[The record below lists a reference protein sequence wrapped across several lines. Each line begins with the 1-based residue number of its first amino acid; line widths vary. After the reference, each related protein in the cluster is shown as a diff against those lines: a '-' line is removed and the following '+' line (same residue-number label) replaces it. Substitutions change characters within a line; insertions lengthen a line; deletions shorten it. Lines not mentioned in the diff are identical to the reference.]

1 MSRHS
6 EAQGL
11 NHKVIFVTGG
21 AKSGKSSF
29 ALREAAKHEGQKAF
43 IATAEALDE
52 EMVNRIEKH
61 KGQRGE
67 DWNTYE
73 EPLRISEVIKNI
85 EGKYGAIVVDCL
97 TLWLS
102 NLIHANL
109 DITQEIEKLVEV
121 FKNSELRTPNSALF
135 IVSNEVG
142 TGIVPENKL
151 AREFRDLAGTMNQRV
166 AKASDEVFMVVAGI
180 PVKIKG

>member
-6 EAQGL
+6 EAQGH

-29 ALREAAKHEGQKAF
+29 ALNEAVKHEGKKAF

-52 EMVNRIEKH
+52 EMKNRIEKH
-61 KGQRGE
+61 KVERGE
-67 DWNTYE
+67 GWDTYE
-73 EPLRISEVIKNI
+73 EPIRITDVIKNI

-102 NLIHANL
+102 NLMHANL
-109 DITQEIEKLVEV
+109 DITQEIENLVEV
-121 FKNSELRTPNSALF
+121 FKNSELQTFSGLKRSRCRDSA
-135 IVSNEVG
+135 
-142 TGIVPENKL
+142 
-151 AREFRDLAGTMNQRV
+151 
-166 AKASDEVFMVVAGI
+166 
-180 PVKIKG
+180 